1 MRDRARPESHVDEG
15 IELEQA
21 LSLRLGVATADSDHL
36 LGIAPLECFC
46 LREMGGEALV
56 GLFPDRA
63 GVEDDHVCLVL
74 RSRLSQSELFEH
86 ALDPLRIMGVHLAA
100 ERGDVVAAHG
110 PRIVALGAYG
120 L

>member
-1 MRDRARPESHVDEG
+1 MQYAHFELQP
-15 IELEQA
+15 IEICTQA
-21 LSLRLGVATADSDHL
+21 WK
-36 LGIAPLECFC
+36 
-46 LREMGGEALV
+46 
-56 GLFPDRA
+56 
-63 GVEDDHVCLVL
+63 L
-74 RSRLSQSELFEH
+74 RSRLSQPELFEH